1 MGNYEEEQRHG
12 NGGYSSGTDFRGSY
26 DGGECKSG
34 GVSCEG
40 CNKGD
45 YN

>member
-1 MGNYEEEQRHG
+1 MTYETQRTDGNED
-12 NGGYSSGTDFRGSY
+12 YSGATDFRGSY
-26 DGGECKSG
+26 DGGACKSG